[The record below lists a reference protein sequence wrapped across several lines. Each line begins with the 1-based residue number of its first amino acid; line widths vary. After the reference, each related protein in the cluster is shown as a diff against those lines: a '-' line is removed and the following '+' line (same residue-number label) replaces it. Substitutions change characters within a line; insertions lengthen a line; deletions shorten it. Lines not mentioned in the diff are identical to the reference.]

1 MPSENPCRV
10 WLMCR
15 VVQGFPVSSRVKKPK
30 LRNPHLPGL
39 VETLHYPAPYTEGTA
54 QSLSESRQGAV
65 KRNEVGE

>member
-15 VVQGFPVSSRVKKPK
+15 VVQGFPVSSRVKQPK
-30 LRNPHLPGL
+30 LRNPHLSGL

-54 QSLSESRQGAV
+54 QACRSHATGQ
-65 KRNEVGE
+65 